1 MYIKINNQLQFY
13 IYNKFNIFVKFK
25 VQNENEIFLDD
36 TLININFLKAL
47 NGKHICSIIEK
58 LNKISN
64 DLTNEKYY
72 C

>member
-36 TLININFLKAL
+36 TLININF
-47 NGKHICSIIEK
+47 
-58 LNKISN
+58 
-64 DLTNEKYY
+64 
-72 C
+72 